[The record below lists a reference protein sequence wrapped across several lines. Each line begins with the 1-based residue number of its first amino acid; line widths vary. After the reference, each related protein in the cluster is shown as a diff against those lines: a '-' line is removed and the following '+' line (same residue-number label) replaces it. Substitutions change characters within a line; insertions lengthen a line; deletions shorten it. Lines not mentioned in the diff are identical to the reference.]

1 MEKGVT
7 FFHVYR
13 FWGSFFF
20 FYGVAEWASWG
31 EGGGR
36 GAVDEIPALVTPI
49 YNYSD
54 WIQNAN
60 QKNSEDGHFSHSDTK
75 ENEINIYLTGQ

>member
-1 MEKGVT
+1 MGGLNFAWDLGV
-7 FFHVYR
+7 
-13 FWGSFFF
+13 SFL
-20 FYGVAEWASWG
+20 GILNLQKNNDQILRSRS
-31 EGGGR
+31 R

-54 WIQNAN
+54 WIRNAD
-60 QKNSEDGHFSHSDTK
+60 QKNSEYRHFSHSDTK